1 MRVCTDRCFG
11 QDLVIPTSNDF
22 VNAAGVRNQSN
33 RAHDNTL
40 RLRWGLRK
48 TAFLCNICNQNFSLC
63 RMWLGCF
70 NVKIVKRVIHNFHPV
85 PIIF

>member
-33 RAHDNTL
+33 RAHIEITV
-40 RLRWGLRK
+40 GL
-48 TAFLCNICNQNFSLC
+48 AQNRTF
-63 RMWLGCF
+63 
-70 NVKIVKRVIHNFHPV
+70 V
-85 PIIF
+85 